1 MGVCQCCA
9 GELENVGL
17 PLSKTLNKFTS
28 TMKAAVF
35 VMWIVASST
44 EDKSGVVIF
53 IFILKF

>member
-17 PLSKTLNKFTS
+17 PLSKTVNKFTS

-53 IFILKF
+53 ILF